1 MSTNDSAH
9 QQPLDFPEGLPIYDR
24 CEEQLGVVSEY
35 GVQEQYLMMREGHLL
50 HRTVSVPISAIERA
64 DAKGVYLNRT
74 RREIEDLTLG
84 GWSSLG
90 DVDLDTGI
98 PASGE
103 TTSSPTP
110 PLGQETDDMEEGRS

>member
-1 MSTNDSAH
+1 MSTNDST
-9 QQPLDFPEGLPIYDR
+9 QQPLDFPRGLPIYDNSG
-24 CEEQLGVVSEY
+24 EQLGVVSEY
-35 GVQEQYLMMREGHLL
+35 GVQEQYLMMQEGHLL
-50 HRTVSVPISAIERA
+50 HRTVAVPISAIERA
-64 DAKGVYLNRT
+64 DTKGVYLNRT
-74 RREIEDLTLG
+74 RQEIHDLTLG

-103 TTSSPTP
+103 TSSPAP